1 MALIYKELKRRTMEY
16 ILPDLNL
23 MNVTMTIEDGGASGK
38 FIIEPLS
45 PGYGVTVGNSLRRI
59 LLSSLEGAAIR
70 SVKIAGVDHEFSP
83 IQSVKEDAVDL
94 ILNLKAARFKL
105 NGDGPAT
112 LSLSVKGPK
121 KVTCADFTKTSDL
134 EAVDKDHYLATVEK
148 GGKLEIE
155 IEVDRGRGY
164 VPVEKRSD
172 EKVPVGTILVDS
184 IYTPVKKVKYDIEN
198 TRVGS
203 VTNYDKLI
211 FEITTDG
218 SITAQ
223 EALNISGRILVEH
236 VGVIVDATQAANKQN
251 TGKGEKAK
259 VSKEKNPSKTKAK
272 TK

>member
-1 MALIYKELKRRTMEY
+1 MEY

-23 MNVTMTIEDGGASGK
+23 LNVTSTNEDGGAIGK
-38 FIIEPLS
+38 FVIEPLS
-45 PGYGVTVGNSLRRI
+45 PGYGVTIGNSLRRI

-70 SVKIAGVDHEFSP
+70 SVKINGVDHEFSP

-105 NGDGPAT
+105 NGEGPAI
-112 LSLSVKGPK
+112 LSLTVKGPK
-121 KVTCADFTKTSDL
+121 KVTCADFNKTSDL
-134 EAVDKDHYLATVEK
+134 EAVDMDHYLATIEK
-148 GGKLEIE
+148 GGKLELE

-172 EKVPVGTILVDS
+172 EKVPVGTILIDS

-203 VTNYDKLI
+203 VTNYDKLV

-223 EALNISGRILVEH
+223 EALNTAGRILMEH
-236 VGVIVDATQAANKQN
+236 VGVVVDATASVI
-251 TGKGEKAK
+251 TEK
-259 VSKEKNPSKTKAK
+259 KEKIKKIKEPKTEKVEKPKKKTK
-272 TK
+272 